1 MNPRPARAVLLYVA
15 FWRFLTALMRPLSG
29 EPAWELLERAPNWAV
44 PLAFLYVRGWPP
56 TARRWLS

>member
-1 MNPRPARAVLLYVA
+1 
-15 FWRFLTALMRPLSG
+15 MRPLSG